1 MSFELEERHYQQ
13 ITEFSELGFTWR
25 EIAKVLQLNVRAFR
39 NEWLNERSLVRQA
52 YDTGI
57 LNTKADLQLKITEDA
72 RAGNITMIQIV
83 QKDEELRRVQ
93 ELKEKHLYDG

>member
-25 EIAKVLQLNVRAFR
+25 EIATVMQLNVRAFR
-39 NEWLNERSLVRQA
+39 TEWLNERSLVRQY
-52 YDTGI
+52 YDAGV
-57 LNTKADLQLKITEDA
+57 LNIKADLQLKKTADA
-72 RAGNITMIQIV
+72 RAGNITMIQII
-83 QKDEELRRVQ
+83 DREEELRRVQ